1 MTVTVYTVFV
11 SRSNAQ
17 NARVRGPPPRRARA
31 RAVLIEKRESLA
43 NLVYFGRVGLEL
55 AAS

>member
-1 MTVTVYTVFV
+1 MPKMRESVD
-11 SRSNAQ
+11 A
-17 NARVRGPPPRRARA
+17 PPRRARA
-31 RAVLIEKRESLA
+31 RAVLVEKRESLA